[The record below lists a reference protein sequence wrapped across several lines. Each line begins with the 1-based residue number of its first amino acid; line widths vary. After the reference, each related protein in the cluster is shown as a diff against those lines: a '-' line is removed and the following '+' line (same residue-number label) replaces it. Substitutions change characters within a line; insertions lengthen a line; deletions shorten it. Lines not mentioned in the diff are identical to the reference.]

1 MMLWR
6 FLVELYQQNIFP
18 ERVAVERAFQNLTLT
33 LNAESNFEKRA
44 NRMATGA
51 QSEGDMF
58 C

>member
-1 MMLWR
+1 M
-6 FLVELYQQNIFP
+6 VELYQQNIFP